1 MYGDPAGNGVATGTK
16 VPVTLAIWSTLI
28 ASTTA
33 LRMLGSLN
41 GAFLLLNAKFGE
53 PGVVVVVASIPAA
66 FSWLMTLE
74 SWVYM

>member
-1 MYGDPAGNGVATGTK
+1 MYGEPAGNGVVTGTN

-53 PGVVVVVASIPAA
+53 PGVVVMVAWNPAA
-66 FSWLMTLE
+66 FS
-74 SWVYM
+74 